1 MGVGGGS
8 GTGTGTGPGTGTGVG
23 TGAGLSTGAPTWMA
37 PAVTV
42 AVGDISRLGSDGSV
56 GL

>member
-8 GTGTGTGPGTGTGVG
+8 GAGTGAGTGTDVG

-37 PAVTV
+37 PAVTI